1 VANRSLGAY
10 EILIAQASMAEP
22 KWPDLALADMV
33 KIAFHD
39 RGKIIRDTDHVV
51 VRALTG
57 RR

>member
-1 VANRSLGAY
+1 
-10 EILIAQASMAEP
+10 MAEP